1 MIFVTLA
8 FLTNSLSLSLCQN
21 FVLCLLIAEKQTIYV
36 ILNVSEESLSCHSE
50 RSEES
55 LSCHSERS
63 EESQKD
69 SSNLQL
75 DPSYSLR
82 VTAFCVI
89 LSVAKNPV
97 KLSIRFFVTFVPQND
112 RLALVRGDF

>member
-55 LSCHSERS
+55 
-63 EESQKD
+63 QKD

-89 LSVAKNPV
+89 LSKRKNLIENEV
-97 KLSIRFFVTFVPQND
+97 DSSSLRSSE
-112 RLALVRGDF
+112 